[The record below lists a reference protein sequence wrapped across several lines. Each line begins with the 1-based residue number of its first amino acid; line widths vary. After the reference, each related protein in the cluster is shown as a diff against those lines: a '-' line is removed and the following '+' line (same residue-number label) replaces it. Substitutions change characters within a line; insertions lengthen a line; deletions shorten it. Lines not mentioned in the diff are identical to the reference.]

1 MWRGKGWVGGGGLLG
16 SGIWCFVVEMGV
28 EKCCAMWD
36 RVRWMRYL
44 KFWRCVCFYTVVAE
58 SRSLGIRACLVRIA
72 IPGVR

>member
-28 EKCCAMWD
+28 EKCCAMWEGG
-36 RVRWMRYL
+36 RWTTL
-44 KFWRCVCFYTVVAE
+44 EGLEVCLFYTVVAE
-58 SRSLGIRACLVRIA
+58 SGSLGIRACLVRIA